1 MYSIF
6 VLVAIGLMAVP
17 QIAAPQDKSDDQEI
31 AEAVSA
37 LPEPMRDGAAVMAHR
52 GGDLVV
58 LRNASNAMIC
68 LGDDP
73 AREGWHVACY
83 QKDLEPFM
91 ARGRELRAQGVTER
105 PEIDKVRAAE
115 IESGKLE
122 FPDGPATLYSLF
134 AEEGAFDATTGAAE
148 GAQGLYVIYVPYAT
162 EESVGISVVSSRE
175 RPWLMFPGKPWAHI
189 MIPR

>member
-1 MYSIF
+1 MYRIL

-17 QIAAPQDKSDDQEI
+17 QVAAPQEKSDDLVI

-52 GGDLVV
+52 GGELVMV
-58 LRNASNAMIC
+58 RKGSNAMLC

-83 QKDLEPFM
+83 QKDLDPFM

-122 FPDGPATLYSLF
+122 FPDGPAALYSLF
-134 AEEGAFDATTGAAE
+134 AEEGAFNATTGEAE

>member
-1 MYSIF
+1 MYRNL
-6 VLVAIGLMAVP
+6 VLIAVGLMAAP
-17 QIAAPQDKSDDQEI
+17 QVAAPQEKTDDRVI

-52 GGDLVV
+52 DGELVMV
-58 LRNASNAMIC
+58 RKGSNAMIC
-68 LGDDP
+68 LADDP
-73 AREGWHVACY
+73 ARDGWHVACY

-105 PEIDKVRAAE
+105 PEIDRVRLAE
-115 IESGKLE
+115 IESGKLA
-122 FPDGPATLYSLF
+122 FPDGPSTLYSLF
-134 AEEGAFDATTGAAE
+134 ADEGAFDATTGEAE
-148 GAQGLYVIYVPYAT
+148 GAGGLYVIYVPYAT

>member
-1 MYSIF
+1 MVRNL
-6 VLVAIGLMAVP
+6 VLVAIGL
-17 QIAAPQDKSDDQEI
+17 IAAPQVAAPQEKSDDRVI
-31 AEAVSA
+31 AEALSA
-37 LPEPMRDGAAVMAHR
+37 LPEPMRDGAAVMAYR
-52 GGDLVV
+52 SGELVV
-58 LRNASNAMIC
+58 VREGSNAMIC

-73 AREGWHVACY
+73 AQDGWHVACY

-105 PEIDKVRAAE
+105 PEINRVRVAE
-115 IESGKLE
+115 IDSGKLA
-122 FPDGPATLYSLF
+122 FPGGPTTLYSWF
-134 AEEGAFDATTGAAE
+134 GEEGAFNAETGEVE

-162 EESVGISVVSSRE
+162 EESLGVSVVSSRE